1 MGYIDC
7 HCHLTAKEFDKDRS
21 EVIEHAK
28 KSNVESIIVVT
39 EFASE
44 FNPTLQM
51 CSEYPGFL
59 YACLGVHPVQ
69 PVSLCLFKCFSLIK
83 FGMPKTSDRAVFF
96 NLFCIMDHFMQ

>member
-28 KSNVESIIVVT
+28 KNNVESIIVVT

-44 FNPTLQM
+44 FNPTCRCVQNTLDFCM
-51 CSEYPGFL
+51 LAWVSIL
-59 YACLGVHPVQ
+59 YNQ
-69 PVSLCLFKCFSLIK
+69 
-83 FGMPKTSDRAVFF
+83 
-96 NLFCIMDHFMQ
+96 